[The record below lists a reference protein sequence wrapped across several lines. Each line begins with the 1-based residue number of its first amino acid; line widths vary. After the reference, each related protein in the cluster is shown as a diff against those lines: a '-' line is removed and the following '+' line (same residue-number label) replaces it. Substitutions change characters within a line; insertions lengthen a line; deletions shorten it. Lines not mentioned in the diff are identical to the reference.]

1 MDDRYRGI
9 SNERRVVMMNKKDMQ
24 KLQFST
30 YDVVDIIGHWKE
42 EIRTAYKFK
51 VIPYDIPEG
60 CVATYFPEAN
70 VLVPIESVARISNT
84 PVSKFVE
91 VSFEKC

>member
-1 MDDRYRGI
+1 
-9 SNERRVVMMNKKDMQ
+9 MNKKDMQ

-30 YDVVDIIGHWKE
+30 YDVVDIIGHWKDE
-42 EIRTAYKFK
+42 KRTAFKFK

-70 VLVPIESVARISNT
+70 VLVPIGSVARISNT

-91 VSFEKC
+91 VSFVKC